1 MNFRKTILYVVLL
14 VLCVLS
20 LWACRKKS
28 GSQTGYKIRVRA
40 NDEKSAPIWKD
51 TIGMTENGGWKIWNL
66 TAFEYDNSTNT
77 VKFGDITTD
86 AYTKSSLYLGG
97 EEFKNNVFKPSTM
110 SVSFARNL
118 LSTGGWVDGIVNT
131 NGISEKIPTN
141 LGANVNDAVI
151 TSLELRYKN
160 GVGKEKIINIATA
173 KGKSQFEGELQIAR
187 GVFTINAKA
196 EQTGEIIPMPRLTW
210 WSNKTGG
217 LEEARRTAKTFRDEG
232 TGKKLTDAM
241 VTLTVELIKDGV
253 VVDTRQI
260 TTKKSAEIGLQSV
273 AE

>member
-1 MNFRKTILYVVLL
+1 MNFRKTILYAFLL

-40 NDEKSAPIWKD
+40 NDEKSAPIWTD
-51 TIGMTENGGWKIWNL
+51 TIGMTENGGWKILNATGL
-66 TAFEYDNSTNT
+66 EYSSSSSSAGLINT
-77 VKFGDITTD
+77 TF
-86 AYTKSSLYLGG
+86 LGG
-97 EEFKNNVFKPSTM
+97 TEFKNQVFKPNTM
-110 SVSFARNL
+110 SVSVVRVW
-118 LSTGGWVDGIVNT
+118 LSTVGLVGYGIVNT

>member
-1 MNFRKTILYVVLL
+1 MNFRKTILYAFLL

-51 TIGMTENGGWKIWNL
+51 TIGMTENGGWKIWNA
-66 TAFEYDNSTNT
+66 TTFEYS
-77 VKFGDITTD
+77 
-86 AYTKSSLYLGG
+86 SSLAVSFTNFLGG
-97 EEFKNNVFKPSTM
+97 AEFKNQVFKPSTM
-110 SVSFARNL
+110 SVSAVRNS
-118 LSTGGWVDGIVNT
+118 LSTGGFGVGYVIVNT
-131 NGISEKIPTN
+131 NGTSETIPIPTN
-141 LGANVNDAVI
+141 IGANVNDAVI

-187 GVFTINAKA
+187 GAFTINAKA

-260 TTKKSAEIGLQSV
+260 TTKKSAEIGFRSV

>member
-1 MNFRKTILYVVLL
+1 MYVVLL

-20 LWACRKKS
+20 LGACRKKS

-51 TIGMTENGGWKIWNL
+51 TIGMTENGGWKILNATGL
-66 TAFEYDNSTNT
+66 EYSSSSSAGLINT
-77 VKFGDITTD
+77 TF
-86 AYTKSSLYLGG
+86 LGG
-97 EEFKNNVFKPSTM
+97 TEFKNQVFKPSIM
-110 SVSFARNL
+110 SVSIVRTL
-118 LSTGGWVDGIVNT
+118 LSAGESAWYSIVNT
-131 NGISEKIPTN
+131 NGISETIPIPTN

-260 TTKKSAEIGLQSV
+260 TTKKSAEIGFRSV

>member
-1 MNFRKTILYVVLL
+1 MNFRKSILYVVLL

-51 TIGMTENGGWKIWNL
+51 TFGLTENGGWKIVNVTGLEYSSSSVSL
-66 TAFEYDNSTNT
+66 TNF
-77 VKFGDITTD
+77 I
-86 AYTKSSLYLGG
+86 LGG
-97 EEFKNNVFKPSTM
+97 AEFKNQVFKPSTM

-131 NGISEKIPTN
+131 NGISENIPIPTN

-260 TTKKSAEIGLQSV
+260 TTKKSAEIGFRSV